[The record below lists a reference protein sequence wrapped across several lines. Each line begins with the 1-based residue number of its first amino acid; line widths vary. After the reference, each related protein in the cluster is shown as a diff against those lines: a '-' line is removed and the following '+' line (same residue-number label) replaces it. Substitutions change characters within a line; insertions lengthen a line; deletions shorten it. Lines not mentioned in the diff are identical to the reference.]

1 MSRHVRATVAVAVLS
16 LVVFGSPVQAQ
27 FKPSAQ
33 ELADVPEDN
42 QEAVRRRLVEEVRKY
57 QHNKLLEEGANARR
71 RQDEHGDAPAQI
83 NSTAYLWYL
92 AAAEQGDA
100 QAQFLLGRMYATGEG
115 WPQDEQEAVTWYRL
129 AAEQGYTEAQFNL
142 GSAYA
147 NGRGVTKDDREAA
160 AWWHLAAEQGDALA
174 QRNLGLL
181 YDLGRGVPQ
190 DDREAAS
197 WLRLAAEQG
206 DAQSQYLLG
215 FMYDYGEGVPQD
227 YAEAHIWLNLAASRS
242 TGEQREQAVTARD
255 RVAKKMAPADLREA
269 QRRAREWHAAHPVP

>member
-1 MSRHVRATVAVAVLS
+1 M
-16 LVVFGSPVQAQ
+16 
-27 FKPSAQ
+27 
-33 ELADVPEDN
+33 
-42 QEAVRRRLVEEVRKY
+42 
-57 QHNKLLEEGANARR
+57 
-71 RQDEHGDAPAQI
+71 
-83 NSTAYLWYL
+83 
-92 AAAEQGDA
+92 
-100 QAQFLLGRMYATGEG
+100 
-115 WPQDEQEAVTWYRL
+115 
-129 AAEQGYTEAQFNL
+129 
-142 GSAYA
+142 
-147 NGRGVTKDDREAA
+147 TKDDREAA

-227 YAEAHIWLNLAASRS
+227 YTEAHIWLNLAASRS
-242 TGEQREQAVTARD
+242 TGEQHEQAVTARD
-255 RVAKKMAPADLREA
+255 RVAKQMAPADLSEA